1 MEHSFLLFVRTSK
14 ILSNDQSW
22 PTRCLSYYYI
32 LMTKSFYFKRTSIY
46 WYESWP
52 TISIWMNF
60 SLLAFNKEKNANA
73 FISLPLVDREQSST
87 TK

>member
-46 WYESWP
+46 
-52 TISIWMNF
+52 
-60 SLLAFNKEKNANA
+60 
-73 FISLPLVDREQSST
+73 
-87 TK
+87 